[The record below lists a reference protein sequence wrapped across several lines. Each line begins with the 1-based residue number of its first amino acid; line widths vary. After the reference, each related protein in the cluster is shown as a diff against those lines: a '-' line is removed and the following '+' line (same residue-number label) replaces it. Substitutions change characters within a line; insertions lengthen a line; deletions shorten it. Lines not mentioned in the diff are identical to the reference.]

1 MKTTST
7 LLAKKIHA
15 ELYPDKVVKVEAII
29 FDLYIDDIFR
39 IHPVCSKLI
48 SELKASEQQVKFFKM
63 DKEMRIK
70 FPDIW
75 KMQLDQEEQ
84 KLKNITQNLIDFGIK
99 NQLDI
104 AGYLEAIDNE
114 RNSFKDLFKRQ
125 EI

>member
-15 ELYPDKVVKVEAII
+15 DLYPDKALKAEANI
-29 FDLYIDDIFR
+29 FDLYINDISI
-39 IHPVCSKLI
+39 IHPDCSKLL
-48 SELKASEQQVKFFKM
+48 SELKISDQQIKFFKA

-75 KMQLDQEEQ
+75 KMQLDQEEN
-84 KLKNITQNLIDFGIK
+84 KLKNITQKLIDFGIK

-114 RNSFKDLFKRQ
+114 RNNFNDLFRRQ